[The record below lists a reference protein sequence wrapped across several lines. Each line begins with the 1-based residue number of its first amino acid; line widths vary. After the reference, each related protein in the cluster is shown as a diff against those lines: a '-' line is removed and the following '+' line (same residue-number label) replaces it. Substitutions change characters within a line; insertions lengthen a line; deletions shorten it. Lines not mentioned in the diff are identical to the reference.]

1 MGLAK
6 QGAEKMTLRKSPVL
20 AMMAVALFLVPG
32 CTLENGAQDAR
43 SASTN
48 AQATPPTRTL
58 AGDIERKD
66 IFSVTEPGLWDGRPS
81 LGGIWVAYPGLRE
94 PERVII
100 RNAATGKAVTGALF
114 RRERLNPGPKIQ
126 VSSEAAGAL
135 GMLAGAPTTLSI
147 TALRAP
153 EPATATVPTSPPDTA
168 VQPQV
173 SAAPVRA
180 DLPKSKPQ
188 AAPQPTAVP
197 NKPYIQIGLFAVEA
211 NALRAAQAI
220 RETGNPAVLKKGGS
234 GDKPFWRVLVGPQ
247 KTPADNAKLL
257 EFLRGLGFPD
267 AYFVQN

>member
-1 MGLAK
+1 
-6 QGAEKMTLRKSPVL
+6 MTLRKSPVL
-20 AMMAVALFLVPG
+20 AIMVVAFFSVPG
-32 CTLENGAQDAR
+32 CTLDGGEQYAR
-43 SASTN
+43 ASLTN

-66 IFSVTEPGLWDGRPS
+66 IFAVTEPGLWDGRPS

-114 RRERLNPGPKIQ
+114 RRERQNPGPKIQ

-135 GMLAGAPTTLSI
+135 GMLAGAPATLSI

-153 EPATATVPTSPPDTA
+153 EAATAPVLTTTPNTGA
-168 VQPQV
+168 KPQA
-173 SAAPVRA
+173 SSAPVRA
-180 DLPKSKPQ
+180 DVPKSKPQ
-188 AAPQPTAVP
+188 ATTQPTAVT

-211 NALRAAQAI
+211 NATRAAQAI
-220 RETGNPAVLKKGGS
+220 GETGNPAVLKQGGPA
-234 GDKPFWRVLVGPQ
+234 DKPFWRVLVGPQ

-257 EFLRGLGFPD
+257 AFLRGLGFPD